1 MEKLNNAQI
10 RNTITREMFAGKCND
25 DIRDIFLIM
34 KMTNDLNDTKKPIA
48 NPPTLSSIRDNL
60 LGNEVIAKDD
70 FKIEKN
76 IRKHSNRWIVEELN
90 VRLSPIFLLHIERYS
105 EYLYVTINRISSI
118 PICIGT
124 STSICIGNLCA
135 ADVAMWL
142 IRQKQNLDKYLQ
154 EWETAQ
160 FTAAKKIKG
169 NHMAFLAIKAIV
181 TDALK
186 DYPKVEYD
194 FAEQIRRARIKVE
207 IPNTNLGV
215 FIDAWWGSYKK
226 NLPQQIES
234 LKALIELHL
243 TNSIKTF
250 FTIRKS

>member
-1 MEKLNNAQI
+1 MEKFNNAQI
-10 RNTITREMFAGKCND
+10 RNTIIREMCAGKCND
-25 DIRDIFLIM
+25 DIRDIFLMM
-34 KMTNDLNDTKKPIA
+34 KMTNNLNDTKKPIA

-60 LGNEVIAKDD
+60 LGNEVIAKND
-70 FKIEKN
+70 FKIENN
-76 IRKHSNRWIVEELN
+76 IRKYSNRWIVEELN
-90 VRLSPIFLLHIERYS
+90 VRLSPICLLHIERNS
-105 EYLYVTINRISSI
+105 KYLCVTINRIS
-118 PICIGT
+118 

-135 ADVAMWL
+135 ADVAMWI

-160 FTAAKKIKG
+160 FTSAKKIKG

-186 DYPKVEYD
+186 DYPKVEYEVV
-194 FAEQIRRARIKVE
+194 EQRRRARIKVE